1 MKKCKT
7 INVLIF
13 VIKNEH
19 NKVDSS
25 YWSTASLKVLAVP
38 SKNNN
43 IRSIQVNLI
52 FCKDKT
58 YKTFKY

>member
-1 MKKCKT
+1 MQLIENSLMNKCKT

-38 SKNNN
+38 SKK
-43 IRSIQVNLI
+43 II
-52 FCKDKT
+52 
-58 YKTFKY
+58 